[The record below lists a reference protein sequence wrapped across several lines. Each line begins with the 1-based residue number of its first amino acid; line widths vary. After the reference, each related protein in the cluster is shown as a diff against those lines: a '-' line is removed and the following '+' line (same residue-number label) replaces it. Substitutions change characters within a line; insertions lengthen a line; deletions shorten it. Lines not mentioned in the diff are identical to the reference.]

1 MDNRRYS
8 ILIIA
13 FECQYSHVERFI
25 KNLKLVNP
33 LVEITLFAD
42 DQEISDDIRNNI
54 DGIIYKEHYTKHRI
68 KNKVFSRLLNKL
80 TLFSQFRKLASSKKY
95 DIVNVHFAQYFMCFV
110 MRSLHKMSDNVILTP
125 WGSDILRVKSK
136 YKRALLKQTYRQAD
150 MVTVGPR
157 GAVGKILC
165 KEFGVD
171 EKRLVSL
178 AWGSETID
186 FINDHLD
193 LVSPQEAKRKLDLEG
208 EYVITCGYNAFREQ
222 RHLET
227 INALGK
233 IKEQLPSNT
242 VLLFPVT
249 YGIKAKKAE
258 YIQMLRDRCAEVGFP
273 ARFYEQ
279 YLTVEDVFYL
289 RRASDMFIHVQTT
302 DAGNSTIMEY
312 CICGSRIV
320 HGSWLHYKWLDYP
333 PKFYFPVDD
342 LDDLPDVILTAYQAE
357 KPVIPQEVLTK
368 IKSRGWKQKMAV
380 WNDVFMS
387 RIPSR

>member
-1 MDNRRYS
+1 MDNRKYS

-25 KNLKLVNP
+25 KFLKLVNP
-33 LVEITLFAD
+33 QVGITLFAD

-68 KNKVFSRLLNKL
+68 KSKVFSRLLNKI
-80 TLFSQFRKLASSKKY
+80 TLFSQFRKLASTKKY

-136 YKRALLKQTYRQAD
+136 YKRALLKHTYRQAD

-157 GAVGKILC
+157 GAVGKVLC
-165 KEFGVD
+165 KEFGVG

-193 LVSPQEAKRKLDLEG
+193 LVSPLDAKRKLGLEG
-208 EYVITCGYNAFREQ
+208 DYVITCGYNAFREQ

-227 INALGK
+227 IDALGK

-258 YIQMLRDRCAEVGFP
+258 YIQMLRDRCAEIGFP
-273 ARFYEQ
+273 AHFYEQ

-368 IKSRGWKQKMAV
+368 IKSRGWKQKIAV
-380 WNDVFMS
+380 WNDVFIS
-387 RIPSR
+387 RIPSK